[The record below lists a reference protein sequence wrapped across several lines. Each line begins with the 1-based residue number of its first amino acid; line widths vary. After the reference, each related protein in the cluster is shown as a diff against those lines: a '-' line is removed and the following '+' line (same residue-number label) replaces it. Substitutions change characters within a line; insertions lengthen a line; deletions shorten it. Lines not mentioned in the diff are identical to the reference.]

1 MAPDMQPDRHQT
13 ALADLAACI
22 DDLDGFPIRP
32 LIHEYLAT
40 PAGDVPARER
50 LAAMVDHALTQWL
63 SIVGHDLEALPP
75 RTTRVL
81 EDISRSMLST
91 RAALVEVRDQFRRL
105 SQADT
110 RSSAAPSASP
120 QAQVV

>member
-40 PAGDVPARER
+40 PAGDGPARER
-50 LAAMVDHALTQWL
+50 LAAMVDHALC
-63 SIVGHDLEALPP
+63 
-75 RTTRVL
+75 
-81 EDISRSMLST
+81 
-91 RAALVEVRDQFRRL
+91 
-105 SQADT
+105 
-110 RSSAAPSASP
+110 
-120 QAQVV
+120 

>member
-1 MAPDMQPDRHQT
+1 MPSDRHPAT
-13 ALADLAACI
+13 LTDLAGLI

-32 LIHEYLAT
+32 MILDYLTA
-40 PAGDVPARER
+40 PAGDSPARVR
-50 LAAMVDHALTQWL
+50 MATTVDHALTQWL
-63 SIVGHDLEALPP
+63 SIVGRDLESLPP

-105 SQADT
+105 SQADLAPVQQA
-110 RSSAAPSASP
+110 SAQPL
-120 QAQVV
+120 AQIV